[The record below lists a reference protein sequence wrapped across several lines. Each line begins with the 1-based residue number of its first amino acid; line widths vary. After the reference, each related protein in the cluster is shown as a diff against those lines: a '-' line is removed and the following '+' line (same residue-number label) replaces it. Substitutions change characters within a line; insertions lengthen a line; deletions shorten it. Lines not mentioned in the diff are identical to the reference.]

1 MNHTIQ
7 TVRHIWRGAVLALML
22 ALLTSCGGGDAT
34 VSDTTTASTSAD
46 ATTTAATSFEAP
58 AKEGTVLIEDGKSDY
73 FVINARTASSDV
85 TAATRD
91 FISEL
96 EKKTGVKLKLYPES
110 YAETECEIIVGMVHD
125 RDIALQCMNEV
136 SYTSW
141 SLRQEG
147 QKFIV
152 TAYSETGVKAALR
165 ELLKQ
170 VEERDGKWIV
180 PMGLQADGTTDG
192 GKHSI
197 PSCKSGTS
205 YVAGIYQCAQDGI
218 EVCLRSVKEDEY
230 GAYGKTLTDAGW
242 VKYTDNTM
250 GKNQFA
256 TYTHTDGKTLHLGY
270 YPNLQ
275 SGTLRLISVPTG
287 YLPPTEVPTYT
298 RVTDTT
304 FTQIQRAGAEM
315 STAAGMSYIMQ
326 LADASFIIIDGGPAH
341 SKDEDDLL
349 AYLQSLTPAGQKP
362 VIAAWFITHS
372 HSDHMALANNF
383 LVKYHDRVEI
393 KMAAYNFP
401 PYETVR
407 GAADIN
413 SGYLSRIELFTE
425 SITKYWPEAE
435 HFVIHAGQKLCLAD
449 AEIEI
454 LFTHEDLF
462 PLEYTWINHTSVAFR
477 IKSGG
482 KTIMILGDCE
492 KTICQ
497 QMADTYGEYLKSD
510 MLQLSHHGSNGA
522 CLDLYQRIDPEICF
536 WACPKSSYENDE
548 KQLGIKEGFEFN
560 AYLRDTSIRVREH
573 YHNSVTTVI
582 PISQK

>member
-1 MNHTIQ
+1 MRNIGKIGRRMLLG
-7 TVRHIWRGAVLALML
+7 TVLTASILALS
-22 ALLTSCGGGDAT
+22 SCGGDEPI
-34 VSDTTTASTSAD
+34 ASTSAD
-46 ATTTAATSFEAP
+46 VSADTAITTEAVTETTARP
-58 AKEGTVLIEDGKSDY
+58 VTVLIEDGKSDY
-73 FVINARTASSDV
+73 YVINARSASSDV
-85 TAATRD
+85 TMATRA
-91 FISEL
+91 FIAEL
-96 EKKTGVKLKLYPES
+96 ENKSGVKLKLYPES
-110 YAETECEIIVGMVHD
+110 YIETECEILVGMIHD
-125 RDIALQCMNEV
+125 REAALAHMKDV
-136 SYTSW
+136 GYTSW
-141 SLRQEG
+141 SVRSEG
-147 QKFIV
+147 KKIIV
-152 TAYSETGVKAALR
+152 TAYDEEGVTLALKALMS
-165 ELLKQ
+165 Q
-170 VEERDGKWIV
+170 IEEQEGKWGI
-180 PMGLQADGTTDG
+180 PADLSLRGDTSRG
-192 GKHSI
+192 SHRI
-197 PSCKSGTS
+197 PTCESLTAH
-205 YVAGIYQCAQDGI
+205 VAGIYQAASDGI
-218 EVCLRSVKEDEY
+218 EVCLRGVKGTEY
-230 GAYGKTLTDAGW
+230 DAYDKTLTDAGW
-242 VKYTDNTM
+242 VRYTDNSM
-250 GKNQFA
+250 GQNLFA
-256 TYTHTDGKTLHLGY
+256 TYTHADGKTIHLGY
-270 YPNLQ
+270 YPTLQ
-275 SGTLRLISVPTG
+275 SGTLRIISVPTG
-287 YLPPTEVPTYT
+287 YLPPVEAPTYT

-304 FTQIQRAGAEM
+304 FTQIKRAGAEM

-326 LADASFIIIDGGPAH
+326 LADASFIIIDGGPAN

-349 AYLQSLTPAGQKP
+349 AYLQSLTPGGQKP

-407 GAADIN
+407 GSADIN

-435 HFVIHAGQKLCLAD
+435 HYVIHAGQKLYLAD

-462 PLEYTWINHTSVAFR
+462 PLEYTWINHTSIAFR

-497 QMADTYGEYLKSD
+497 QMADTYGAYLKSD

-522 CLDLYQRIDPEICF
+522 CLDLYKRIDPAICF
-536 WACPKSSYENDE
+536 WACPQSSYENNE

-582 PISQK
+582 PITKK